1 MDQIKRIKTD
11 RNCGG
16 RLLSTNSS
24 NEMDDAIKN
33 SGLECRFVNPV
44 DIQRK
49 ISSNKLTNSSQIIRE
64 MRDEMN
70 ERITP

>member
-49 ISSNKLTNSSQIIRE
+49 RSSNKLTNSSQIIRE

-70 ERITP
+70 ECTS

>member
-70 ERITP
+70 ECTS

>member
-1 MDQIKRIKTD
+1 M
-11 RNCGG
+11 
-16 RLLSTNSS
+16 STNSS

-49 ISSNKLTNSSQIIRE
+49 RSSNKLTNSSQIIRE

-70 ERITP
+70 ECTS

>member
-1 MDQIKRIKTD
+1 M
-11 RNCGG
+11 
-16 RLLSTNSS
+16 STNSS